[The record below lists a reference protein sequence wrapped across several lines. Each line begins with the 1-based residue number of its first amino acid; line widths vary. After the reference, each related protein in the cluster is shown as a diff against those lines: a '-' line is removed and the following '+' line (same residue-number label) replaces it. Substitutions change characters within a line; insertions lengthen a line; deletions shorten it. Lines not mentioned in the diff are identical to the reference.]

1 MIPTLIMVES
11 PQATLY
17 DPIASTDP
25 LVDLDDTKKQ
35 PLEPELLLV
44 QHKPITSSFRSTL
57 AHLRARA
64 GRGSRVRG
72 FMIYIL
78 SAFVVGYIS
87 RLIGLFHLIPFRT
100 VVAPV
105 LAETVAA
112 HFFLL
117 WTHVVISAPTATRWY
132 KRFAPLRTWKK
143 IAGPT
148 ALAALTKQ
156 TAIMVPVMLFIKLNQ
171 QLPTTPAEWSG
182 LSCHERSKIILQGFG
197 VAALSFVF
205 WILLVIPAKVTLTR
219 VQASLLAEREEPIVP
234 FDRTFGGK
242 TEPNGVLGML
252 DAWRSFDGAS
262 RIRLLKAYFK
272 AAAIQI
278 ALTMFFWCS
287 YRTDSRYRT
296 WIWTSDTSGCCDKG
310 RTGEFQDDPCL
321 SLSVNARR
329 KESSSSTEDL
339 NCKSTNEEEMM
350 GKRTVAITFS

>member
-278 ALTMFFWCS
+278 ALTMFFGALIVL
-287 YRTDSRYRT
+287 TAVT
-296 WIWTSDTSGCCDKG
+296 ALGSGLQTLLD
-310 RTGEFQDDPCL
+310 
-321 SLSVNARR
+321 A
-329 KESSSSTEDL
+329 
-339 NCKSTNEEEMM
+339 
-350 GKRTVAITFS
+350 AIKAEQENSKMTPA